1 MTIQRTRRKLAPIP
15 FLNAINTRASTMLF
29 GSGFAALGLW
39 TQEYQF
45 VLGSIPIMIGAFY
58 WKDTKRLLKAL
69 DRIPHATQVLLIGTI
84 ALLSIG
90 YFFVMPADAVFLD
103 KACGLLNTVFSSSGA
118 TVNPV
123 QITIN
128 IIRAMF
134 IIYLAI
140 ALIQVFNSMRQ
151 DEDWQMAVRAPVLAV
166 LVIVIVDVIS
176 TLVVASGGTTC

>member
-1 MTIQRTRRKLAPIP
+1 MTIQRVRRKLAPIP
-15 FLNAINTRASTMLF
+15 FMDVLNSRASMMLF
-29 GSGFAALGLW
+29 GGGFATLGLM

-45 VLGSIPIMIGAFY
+45 VLGSIPIMIGACC
-58 WKDTKRLLKAL
+58 WKDTKRLLKTF
-69 DRIPHATQVLLIGTI
+69 DRIPHATQVLLIGLT

-103 KACGLLNTVFSSSGA
+103 KACGLLDTVFKAGGGSVS
-118 TVNPV
+118 PV

-140 ALIQVFNSMRQ
+140 ALIQVFNAMRQ
-151 DEDWQMAVRAPVLAV
+151 DEDWQMAVRAPVLAI

-176 TLVVASGGTTC
+176 TLVTTGGSTC